1 MDYLLLIC
9 GLFYLIASVIS
20 ASTLIA
26 PKKNSNSY
34 LIPVIT
40 LALVTHGYWLYQ
52 HIMTLHGQNLP
63 ILIVLSLVTFIISLL
78 TTFSGKLFNTGMLQP
93 VVYICAVINLI
104 AIAYLPSQFITHVE
118 AHPILGVHIL
128 LALLAYSILSI
139 GSLFALQLAYLDY
152 RLKNRKSPL
161 TKISM
166 PPMMSLEKSL
176 FQIVFIGFILLTF
189 TLITAFFFLNETY
202 TDERIHQ
209 AVLSSI
215 AWVIYAV
222 LLWGHN
228 THGWRGRIT
237 IYCTITGSSFLT
249 LAYFGSRFVS
259 EIILT

>member
-9 GLFYLIASVIS
+9 GLFYLIASAIS
-20 ASTLIA
+20 ASKLIA
-26 PKKNSNSY
+26 PKKPINRY
-34 LIPVIT
+34 LIPIIA
-40 LALVTHGYWLYQ
+40 LALTTHGYWLYQ

-63 ILIVLSLVTFIISLL
+63 ILIVLSLVTFIISIL

-104 AIAYLPSQFITHVE
+104 AVAYLPSQFITHVQ
-118 AHPILGVHIL
+118 AHPVLGLHIL

-152 RLKNRKSPL
+152 RLKNRKLPL
-161 TKISM
+161 TKIDM

-189 TLITAFFFLNETY
+189 TLITAFFFLDDMFTS
-202 TDERIHQ
+202 ERINQ
-209 AVLSSI
+209 AILSTI
-215 AWVIYAV
+215 AWIIYAL

-259 EIILT
+259 EVILN